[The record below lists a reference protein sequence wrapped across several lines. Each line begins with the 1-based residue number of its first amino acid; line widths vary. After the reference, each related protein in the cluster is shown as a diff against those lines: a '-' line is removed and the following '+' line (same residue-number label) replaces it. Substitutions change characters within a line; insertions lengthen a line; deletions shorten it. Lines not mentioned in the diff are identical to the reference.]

1 MYDFGKRNGIS
12 LFTVLTEA
20 NLSSWSQ
27 KIVGNMK
34 HCSEITIL
42 KDLDFEMKLVF
53 WNMYD
58 LNVLSTAVCQNKF
71 PKKSS
76 KCNF

>member
-12 LFTVLTEA
+12 LFTVLTGA
-20 NLSSWSQ
+20 SLSSWSQ

-34 HCSEITIL
+34 HCSEIIIL
-42 KDLDFEMKLVF
+42 KGLDFEMKLVF

-58 LNVLSTAVCQNKF
+58 LNVLSTAAY
-71 PKKSS
+71 
-76 KCNF
+76 

>member
-20 NLSSWSQ
+20 SLSYWSQ

-34 HCSEITIL
+34 HCSEMIIL
-42 KDLDFEMKLVF
+42 KGLDFEMKLVF

-58 LNVLSTAVCQNKF
+58 LNVLFTAACQNKF

>member
-20 NLSSWSQ
+20 SLSSWSQ

-34 HCSEITIL
+34 HCSEMIIL
-42 KDLDFEMKLVF
+42 KGLDFEMKLAF

-58 LNVLSTAVCQNKF
+58 LNVLSTAAC
-71 PKKSS
+71 
-76 KCNF
+76 